1 MKQQAAAA
9 AAAAAVMAVLVVVL
23 PPPLLL
29 LHHHGVQESK
39 CVACGGRGVCV
50 HKQISLSMS
59 HLFEI
64 KPQIWS
70 PWSD

>member
-1 MKQQAAAA
+1 MKHQAAAA

-39 CVACGGRGVCV
+39 CVACGGRGMCV
-50 HKQISLSMS
+50 FINKLAYQCRICL
-59 HLFEI
+59 
-64 KPQIWS
+64 K
-70 PWSD
+70 

>member
-1 MKQQAAAA
+1 M
-9 AAAAAVMAVLVVVL
+9 MVLVVVL
-23 PPPLLL
+23 LLLLLLL

-39 CVACGGRGVCV
+39 CVACRGRGVRV
-50 HKQISLSMS
+50 HKKISLSMS